1 MHADIKFIRKTNE
14 LVYATATVVLELLG
28 YTVSSRICAEK
39 KCTASILAPMK
50 RYTRIYIDNIDP
62 KVGIGIGYI
71 LA

>member
-1 MHADIKFIRKTNE
+1 MYTDIKHIRKTNE

-28 YTVSSRICAEK
+28 YKFKNMCRK

-71 LA
+71 LAW